1 MSSWDEHPLRALGWT
16 ERVVPSC
23 RGVLPVGAVAEP
35 GWAPRGAAEHPR
47 DALCPLLCFADPG
60 DQSLRG
66 HPLGGRRPGRWE
78 GDVHGALLGV
88 LLPAAGWP
96 GAAGPVV
103 TSHSHSLV
111 CWPRWP
117 WHGLGSSRGRAVP
130 APGCVG
136 PPRIQE
142 CWMGGAG
149 APLGPCS
156 LPHLLEGS
164 WWEQEP
170 LRMRIWGETARS
182 ASARGKFSWARGA
195 DGAGTGSACC
205 WVLVSSSFGAVT

>member
-1 MSSWDEHPLRALGWT
+1 MSSWDEHPLCALGWT

-23 RGVLPVGAVAEP
+23 HGALPTGAVAEP

-47 DALCPLLCFADPG
+47 DVLCPLLCFADPG

-66 HPLGGRRPGRWE
+66 HPLGGRRPGCWE
-78 GDVHGALLGV
+78 GDVHGALPGV

-103 TSHSHSLV
+103 TAHSLPGLLAEV
-111 CWPRWP
+111 AATQP
-117 WHGLGSSRGRAVP
+117 GLGSSRGRAVP

-142 CWMGGAG
+142 CWMGGARC
-149 APLGPCS
+149 PL
-156 LPHLLEGS
+156 
-164 WWEQEP
+164 
-170 LRMRIWGETARS
+170 ET
-182 ASARGKFSWARGA
+182 
-195 DGAGTGSACC
+195 
-205 WVLVSSSFGAVT
+205 L